1 MSKVDTDDKAYLP
14 SDLKSYSTEKLNS
27 LKRNSLEIVASILES
42 RSYQAGVRQAFAM
55 GDVEIISEDRFPT
68 IIEKLLLLS
77 SRSGKGLLSHIELL
91 IGDVRELITSAMD
104 GLLSPLPLQFVTGV
118 VETLVKS
125 GTDFVV
131 TTHMISLAAERL
143 TRAASTDISLK
154 KSLTQLLSLLNNVL
168 QSSLDVE
175 EVIVALNC
183 VGKLSRVYGKA
194 ELPLFDAV
202 VPTIIAR
209 GIRNEEA
216 LVIEKSCDCLLS
228 ML

>member
-1 MSKVDTDDKAYLP
+1 MSKEDSEDNIPLPVDM
-14 SDLKSYSTEKLNS
+14 KSYSIEKLNA
-27 LKRNSLEIVASILES
+27 LKRNSLELVASILES
-42 RSYQAGVRQAFAM
+42 RSHQGGVRQAFAM
-55 GDVEIISEDRFPT
+55 GDVEIISEDRFPA

-77 SRSGKGLLSHIELL
+77 SRSGKGLSHTVIELTK
-91 IGDVRELITSAMD
+91 DVREVITSAMD

-143 TRAASTDISLK
+143 TRASSTDLSLK
-154 KSLTQLLSLLNNVL
+154 KSLTQLLSLLNDVL
-168 QSSLDVE
+168 QSSQDLE

-194 ELPLFDAV
+194 ELPLFEAV

-209 GIRNEEA
+209 GFRSEEN

>member
-1 MSKVDTDDKAYLP
+1 MSKEDTDDKAYLP
-14 SDLKSYSTEKLNS
+14 SDLKSYSNEKLNS

-42 RSYQAGVRQAFAM
+42 RSYQAGVRHAFAV
-55 GDVEIISEDRFPT
+55 GDVEIISEDRFPA

-77 SRSGKGLLSHIELL
+77 SRSGKGLLPHIKLL
-91 IGDVRELITSAMD
+91 TGDVREVITSAME

-168 QSSLDVE
+168 QSSSDVE

>member
-1 MSKVDTDDKAYLP
+1 V
-14 SDLKSYSTEKLNS
+14 
-27 LKRNSLEIVASILES
+27 
-42 RSYQAGVRQAFAM
+42 
-55 GDVEIISEDRFPT
+55 
-68 IIEKLLLLS
+68 
-77 SRSGKGLLSHIELL
+77 IELTK
-91 IGDVRELITSAMD
+91 DVREVITSAMD

-143 TRAASTDISLK
+143 TRASSTDLSLK
-154 KSLTQLLSLLNNVL
+154 KSLTQLLSLLNDVL
-168 QSSLDVE
+168 QSSQDLE

-194 ELPLFDAV
+194 ELPLFEAV

-209 GIRNEEA
+209 GIGSEEN

>member
-1 MSKVDTDDKAYLP
+1 MSKEAADDTILLP
-14 SDLKSYSTEKLNS
+14 IDLKSYSTEKLNA
-27 LKRNSLEIVASILES
+27 LKRNSVEIVASILES
-42 RSYQAGVRQAFAM
+42 RSYQSGVRHAFAM
-55 GDVEIISEDRFPT
+55 GDVEIISEDRFPA

-77 SRSGKGLLSHIELL
+77 HSGKGSPNLVKELT
-91 IGDVRELITSAMD
+91 IDVREVITSAMD

-125 GTDFVV
+125 GTNFVV

-143 TRAASTDISLK
+143 TRASSTDLSLK
-154 KSLTQLLSLLNNVL
+154 KSLTQLLSLLNDVL
-168 QSSLDVE
+168 QSSQDLE

-194 ELPLFDAV
+194 ELPLFDPV

-209 GIRNEEA
+209 GIRSEENLA
-216 LVIEKSCDCLLS
+216 IEKSCDCLLS